1 MPSSIQLVAGGP
13 VARLILARPPLNVID
28 VPMAREILAALER
41 LGAPGPAPRIL
52 QFEAAAGCR
61 AFSAGVDIGEHLPE
75 RIAGMLGNFHAIF
88 RQLAGAPYLT
98 LAVVRDL
105 ALGGGAELA
114 CFCDAVLAAET
125 AEFGF
130 PEIQVGSFPPVGAVI
145 LPPLVGL
152 RRAQDWI
159 LSGRR
164 IAAAE
169 AAATGLISRSV
180 PAAGLEA
187 AAAACRAQW
196 LALSPQV
203 LPLARRAL
211 RGEHFSEALAAME
224 DIYRRELPKLE
235 DAREGV
241 RAFLEKRPP
250 AWHPA
255 GPPAA
260 GTV

>member
-1 MPSSIQLVAGGP
+1 MPGLIQLVTGGP
-13 VARLILARPPLNVID
+13 VARLILARPPINIID
-28 VPMAREILAALER
+28 VPMAREILAALES
-41 LGAPGPAPRIL
+41 LDTPSPRIL
-52 QFEAAAGCR
+52 QLEAAAGCR
-61 AFSAGVDIGEHLPE
+61 AFSAGVDIGDHLPE
-75 RIAGMLGNFHAIF
+75 RIEGMLGNFHAIF
-88 RQLAGAPYLT
+88 RRLDSAPYLT

-130 PEIQVGSFPPVGAVI
+130 PEIQVGSFPPVAAVI
-145 LPPLVGL
+145 LPAMVGL

-159 LSGRR
+159 LTGRR
-164 IAAAE
+164 IPAAE
-169 AAATGLISRSV
+169 AAAAGLINRAV
-180 PAAGLEA
+180 PAAELETA
-187 AAAACRAQW
+187 SAACRAQW

-211 RGEHFSEALAAME
+211 RGEHFPQALAEME
-224 DIYRRELPKLE
+224 TIYRRELPKLE

-250 AWHPA
+250 AWHPFR
-255 GPPAA
+255 PPAA
-260 GTV
+260 GTA